1 VGVRDVAGLN
11 RRAPLKRGTSQLKR
25 TPLARSGAS
34 LQRTGKLQ
42 PRSTKRKAA
51 MTERAKLRDVVAAEQ
66 GPRCAWPRCA
76 KPWEDLHEVHTRARS
91 GGDIT
96 NRAIIIGLCREH
108 NGRAGDDPRAAE
120 CLGVVVPSWAAE
132 NDVEHA
138 MGVAERLRLVLEQG
152 DPQPCPWR
160 RLDGGCSSP
169 LEIQRDRCELLHGP

>member
-1 VGVRDVAGLN
+1 MAGLN
-11 RRAPLKRGTSQLKR
+11 RRTPLKRGASQLKR
-25 TPLARSGAS
+25 TPLV
-34 LQRTGKLQ
+34 RTGGNLKRGGRVK
-42 PRSTKRKAA
+42 PRSEKRKAE
-51 MTERAKLRDVVAAEQ
+51 MVERAKIRDVVAAEQ

-132 NDVEHA
+132 RDEHHA
-138 MGVAERLRLVLEQG
+138 MSLAERLRLVLEQG

-160 RLDGGCSSP
+160 RLDGACTSP
-169 LEIQRDRCELLHGP
+169 LEVQRDRCTLLHGP